1 MKIDKLKDFLV
12 TTHDKNWD
20 YNRNNFYKVF
30 EFDKQIIAKLKNY
43 CEIYKKCNVFEVCI
57 GNGYPI
63 AAALSSKGYQV

>member
-30 EFDKQIIAKLKNY
+30 EFDKQIIAKLKIIVKY
-43 CEIYKKCNVFEVCI
+43 IKNVMFLKFVLEMVI
-57 GNGYPI
+57 
-63 AAALSSKGYQV
+63 Q